1 MTLGYPTL
9 RQLAAKVGGSLTFLS
24 RVGSMQILFLH
35 GWQSIPGG
43 VKPSYLIQHG
53 HKVINPKLP
62 DDDFEQA
69 VQIAQ
74 QEFDEHQPE
83 VVVGSSRGGAVAMN
97 IDSGDARLVL
107 LCPAWKTFGTVK
119 TVRPSTVI
127 LHSKND
133 EVIPFA
139 DSTELVRNS
148 GLPTNTLIEVGSDHR
163 LADPESLD
171 MMLAACLI
179 GEDEPDDEELDILE
193 MDWEG
198 LCYTGAIRWASE
210 AKERDWVLV
219 HGTVLSARVGKRI
232 EHAWCESGEVV
243 VDLAMPVGL
252 RIIERERYY
261 RVIKPEVS
269 KRYSSDDALFLAIK
283 NRHDGPW
290 DESEQLKK

>member
-1 MTLGYPTL
+1 
-9 RQLAAKVGGSLTFLS
+9 
-24 RVGSMQILFLH
+24 MQILFLH

-74 QEFDEHQPE
+74 QEFDEHQPD

-97 IDSGDARLVL
+97 IDSGDAKLVL
-107 LCPAWKTFGTVK
+107 LCPAWKKWGTAK
-119 TVRPSTVI
+119 SVRPSTVI

-133 EVIPFA
+133 DVIPFA
-139 DSTELVRNS
+139 DSMELVRNS
-148 GLPTNTLIEVGSDHR
+148 GLPAYTLIEVGSDHR
-163 LADPESLD
+163 LADPESLG
-171 MMLAACLI
+171 MMLHACLI
-179 GEDEPDDEELDILE
+179 DEDEPVEVEKDILE

-198 LCYTGAIRWASE
+198 LCYTGAIRWITESTN
-210 AKERDWVLV
+210 RDWILV

-232 EHAWCESGEVV
+232 EHAWCECGELVI
-243 VDLAMPVGL
+243 DLAMPVGL

-261 RVIKPEVS
+261 RVIKTEVS
-269 KRYSSDDALFLAIK
+269 KRYTSDDALFLAIK
-283 NRHDGPW
+283 NGHDGPW

>member
-1 MTLGYPTL
+1 
-9 RQLAAKVGGSLTFLS
+9 
-24 RVGSMQILFLH
+24 MQILFLH

-43 VKPSYLIQHG
+43 VKPSYLIEHG
-53 HKVINPKLP
+53 HNVINPKLP

-97 IDSGDARLVL
+97 IGSGDATLVL
-107 LCPAWKTFGTVK
+107 LCPAWKKFGTAE

-139 DSTELVRNS
+139 DSMELVRNS
-148 GLPTNTLIEVGSDHR
+148 GLPAYTLIEVGSDHR

-198 LCYTGAIRWASE
+198 LCYTGAIRWVSE

-269 KRYSSDDALFLAIK
+269 KRYSSDDALFLAI
-283 NRHDGPW
+283 NTGHDGPW

>member
-1 MTLGYPTL
+1 
-9 RQLAAKVGGSLTFLS
+9 
-24 RVGSMQILFLH
+24 MQILFLH
-35 GWQSIPGG
+35 GLHSLSKG
-43 VKPSYLIQHG
+43 VKPSYLKDHG
-53 HKVINPKLP
+53 HTVINPKLP
-62 DDDFEQA
+62 DDDFQLA

-74 QEFDEHQPE
+74 AHFDEHQPD

-97 IDSGDARLVL
+97 IDSGEAKLVL
-107 LCPAWKTFGTVK
+107 LCPAWKKWGSAK

-133 EVIPFA
+133 DVIPFA
-139 DSTELVRNS
+139 DSMELVTNS
-148 GLPTNTLIEVGSDHR
+148 ELPVYTLIEVGNDHR

-171 MMLAACLI
+171 MMLHACLI
-179 GEDEPDDEELDILE
+179 DEDEPVEEDQDILE

-198 LCYTGAIRWASE
+198 LCYTGAIRWITESTN
-210 AKERDWVLV
+210 RDWELV

-232 EHAWCESGEVV
+232 EHAWCECGELV

-261 RVIKPEVS
+261 QTIKPEVS
-269 KRYSSDDALFLAIK
+269 KRYSSDDALFLALK

>member
-1 MTLGYPTL
+1 MP
-9 RQLAAKVGGSLTFLS
+9 K
-24 RVGSMQILFLH
+24 ILFLH

-43 VKPSYLIQHG
+43 VKPSYLKDHG
-53 HKVINPKLP
+53 HNVINPKLP
-62 DDDFEQA
+62 DDDFQLA

-74 QEFDEHQPE
+74 AHFDEHHPE

-97 IDSGDARLVL
+97 INNGDAKLVL
-107 LCPAWKTFGTVK
+107 LCPAWKKWGTAK
-119 TVRPSTVI
+119 IVRPSTVI

-133 EVIPFA
+133 DVIPFA
-139 DSTELVRNS
+139 DSMELVRNS
-148 GLPTNTLIEVGSDHR
+148 GLPPYTLMEIGSDHR

-171 MMLAACLI
+171 LMLHACLI
-179 GEDEPDDEELDILE
+179 DEDEPVEEEQDILE
-193 MDWEG
+193 MDWTG
-198 LCYTGAIRWASE
+198 LCYTGAIRWITES
-210 AKERDWVLV
+210 KERDWELV
-219 HGTVLSARVGKRI
+219 HGTILSVKVGKRI

-261 RVIKPEVS
+261 RTIKPEVS
-269 KRYSSDDALFLAIK
+269 KRYSSDNALFLALK